1 MTHLIFYELG
11 RKKGMKD
18 IKRIYENEN
27 KFSIDKSGNTTIAGT
42 LSADKIKIKMPT
54 TQTVNWNTNEYK
66 ITKIDTE
73 NGIIEFDKIK
83 DE

>member
-1 MTHLIFYELG
+1 MLNIS
-11 RKKGMKD
+11 D
-18 IKRIYENEN
+18 
-27 KFSIDKSGNTTIAGT
+27 KFWIDKSGNTKMVGT
-42 LSADKIKIKMPT
+42 LFADNIKMPT
-54 TQTVNWNTNEYK
+54 TKTVNWNPSEYK

>member
-1 MTHLIFYELG
+1 MLSIS
-11 RKKGMKD
+11 D
-18 IKRIYENEN
+18 
-27 KFSIDKSGNTTIAGT
+27 KFWIDKSGNATMVGT

-54 TQTVNWNTNEYK
+54 TQTVNWNPNEYK

-73 NGIIEFDKIK
+73 NGIIEFEKIK